1 MEGLVYEAWVGYH
14 NMLGVREV
22 FQPGTVSLIFTAGGK
37 HLLGVGALDEACF
50 DQRIPRFTCDA
61 LNGLLFESA

>member
-37 HLLGVGALDEACF
+37 HLLGVGALDEAGF
-50 DQRIPRFTCDA
+50 NQRIPCFTGDA
-61 LNGLLFESA
+61 LDLLLSE